1 MKKTKIIATI
11 EARLGSNR
19 LPNKVLKKIGKKS
32 ILEIIIERLKKSKL
46 IDQIVIA
53 TTKNIEDDRICHL
66 AKSKKVSCYRGS
78 EFDVLDRI
86 ANAISNYK
94 GDLIVQLKDRNIVA
108 PFDGVLGY
116 RGITGDI
123 LGSDNSIIITLDDNS
138 ILYSDIKI
146 PETFASF
153 IKKDLPVKIKFSGM
167 KNKVYDGKIYAVSSR
182 INAETRSLLT
192 RVIIQNENSEL
203 IPGSLLEIN
212 VNYNERNSLGI
223 PDTSMMVEGS
233 KYFVYKVS
241 EDNIANK
248 IEIEIGIRNNGFIEI
263 VSGLDEGEIIIKD
276 LNTTFKDSVII
287 SLNDTQLI
295 IDNNKLKFAGY
306 VSLDFID
313 VNNFYAHYQINRN
326 YRKNIKKINFG
337 FLLNLDDKFVE
348 IDNLK
353 VNGNI
358 NQTLEVFL
366 NNFNSNRE
374 DIFNRIILRN
384 SIKNFLKNF

>member
-1 MKKTKIIATI
+1 MKRSTKITSAIIAFF
-11 EARLGSNR
+11 L
-19 LPNKVLKKIGKKS
+19 
-32 ILEIIIERLKKSKL
+32 IIT
-46 IDQIVIA
+46 IVIVGRTMIGNHFA
-53 TTKNIEDDRICHL
+53 KKFSKRPPPGIIVKEVSYKDFSEKIESYGTAVSKRTESFRIKKDDL
-66 AKSKKVSCYRGS
+66 TGELTLKDNVK
-78 EFDVLDRI
+78 
-86 ANAISNYK
+86 K

-153 IKKDLPVKIKFSGM
+153 IKKDLPVKAKFSGM

-203 IPGSLLEIN
+203 IPGSLLEID

-248 IEIEIGIRNNGFIEI
+248 TEIEIGIRNNGFIEI
-263 VSGLDEGEIIIKD
+263 VSGLDEGEIVVAEGLKKVRPRGKIKP
-276 LNTTFKDSVII
+276 
-287 SLNDTQLI
+287 
-295 IDNNKLKFAGY
+295 
-306 VSLDFID
+306 
-313 VNNFYAHYQINRN
+313 
-326 YRKNIKKINFG
+326 IKK
-337 FLLNLDDKFVE
+337 
-348 IDNLK
+348 
-353 VNGNI
+353 
-358 NQTLEVFL
+358 
-366 NNFNSNRE
+366 
-374 DIFNRIILRN
+374 
-384 SIKNFLKNF
+384 

>member
-1 MKKTKIIATI
+1 MKRSTKITSA
-11 EARLGSNR
+11 
-19 LPNKVLKKIGKKS
+19 
-32 ILEIIIERLKKSKL
+32 IISFFL
-46 IDQIVIA
+46 IITIVIVGRTMIGNHFA
-53 TTKNIEDDRICHL
+53 KKFSKRPPPGIIVKEVSYKDFSEKIESYGTAVSKRTESFRIKKDDL
-66 AKSKKVSCYRGS
+66 TS
-78 EFDVLDRI
+78 ELTLKDNVK
-86 ANAISNYK
+86 K
-94 GDLIVQLKDRNIVA
+94 GDLIVQLKDRKIVA

-153 IKKDLPVKIKFSGM
+153 IKKDLPVKVKFSGM

-248 IEIEIGIRNNGFIEI
+248 TEIEIGIRNNGFIEI
-263 VSGLDEGEIIIKD
+263 VSGLDEGEIIVAEGLKKVRPKGEIKP
-276 LNTTFKDSVII
+276 
-287 SLNDTQLI
+287 
-295 IDNNKLKFAGY
+295 
-306 VSLDFID
+306 
-313 VNNFYAHYQINRN
+313 
-326 YRKNIKKINFG
+326 IKK
-337 FLLNLDDKFVE
+337 
-348 IDNLK
+348 
-353 VNGNI
+353 
-358 NQTLEVFL
+358 
-366 NNFNSNRE
+366 
-374 DIFNRIILRN
+374 
-384 SIKNFLKNF
+384 